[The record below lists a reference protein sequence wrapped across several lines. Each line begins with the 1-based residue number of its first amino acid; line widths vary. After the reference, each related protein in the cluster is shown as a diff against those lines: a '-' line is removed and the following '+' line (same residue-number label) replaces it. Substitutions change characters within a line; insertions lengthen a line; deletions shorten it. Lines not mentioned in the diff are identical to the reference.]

1 MKKNELLIKLIMLTL
16 TLSSYI
22 ATSDDIK
29 INKVGIGM
37 TKSDLCHHKR
47 A

>member
-1 MKKNELLIKLIMLTL
+1 MVIMLIVMIPA
-16 TLSSYI
+16 LSSYV

-37 TKSDLCHHKR
+37 TKSDLCHHIR

>member
-1 MKKNELLIKLIMLTL
+1 MLIVMIP
-16 TLSSYI
+16 TLSRYV

-37 TKSDLCHHKR
+37 TKSVLCRHIR